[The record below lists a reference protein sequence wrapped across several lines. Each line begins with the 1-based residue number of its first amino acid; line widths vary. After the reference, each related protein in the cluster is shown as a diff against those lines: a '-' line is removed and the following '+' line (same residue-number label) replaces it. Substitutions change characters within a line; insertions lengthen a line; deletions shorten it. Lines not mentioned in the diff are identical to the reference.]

1 MPGVVTRP
9 GASSHATAD
18 RSADAEPTENP
29 FIRIA
34 GRLPALRWRALRRH
48 ARNCSA
54 GHGRNALLLAVY
66 ALVLSRYCRS
76 RRLLVALMLSSVDRR
91 ARGLQRLLG
100 NLSTTMLLDADVS
113 VPKGGGGFAQI
124 VQNVSRRLLEHLPHA
139 ALFSGL
145 DVAQELHRR

>member
-1 MPGVVTRP
+1 M
-9 GASSHATAD
+9 
-18 RSADAEPTENP
+18 
-29 FIRIA
+29 
-34 GRLPALRWRALRRH
+34 
-48 ARNCSA
+48 
-54 GHGRNALLLAVY
+54 Y